1 MDLLDDIDVKSVVF
15 GAAIAAG
22 CIILGSMYN
31 EWLYPFGS
39 IGFLYVGYQAKNLK
53 MGTILGAF
61 ASTPIIYLALDGK
74 LGFIQDSAVPLL
86 VVLILF
92 VGGFV
97 GFVGAW
103 AKRDRI
109 KAKEEYEKKQKI
121 GKNKN
126 KKKNKDVEAK
136 EPEQK
141 KGFLSKLKK

>member
-1 MDLLDDIDVKSVVF
+1 MELLDDIDVKSVVF

-31 EWLYPFGS
+31 EWIYPFGS

-53 MGTILGAF
+53 MGALLGAF
-61 ASTPIIYLALDGK
+61 AATPIIYLALDGK
-74 LGFIQDSAVPLL
+74 LGYVPESAVLLL

-121 GKNKN
+121 GKNKK
-126 KKKNKDVEAK
+126 KKKNENVEAK